1 MIIKTSKRPES
12 VNKYTF
18 TIQPDNDGGFA
29 VQVSSAARD
38 IEPALRYFKT
48 KTAAQAWVAEQ
59 ETHQAGPK

>member
-1 MIIKTSKRPES
+1 MIKTSTHPAG

-18 TIQPDNDGGFA
+18 TIQPDHGGGFA
-29 VQVSSAARD
+29 VQVSSTARD

-59 ETHQAGPK
+59 ETRQAG